1 MITSADAEIASDKIV
16 DYFMIKNQQIWYRR
30 NVPQPN
36 KGRVWPTHN
45 YHHTQQWKIE
55 RVSSTIGKKMNLPTL
70 TIPI

>member
-36 KGRVWPTHN
+36 KGRV
-45 YHHTQQWKIE
+45 
-55 RVSSTIGKKMNLPTL
+55 
-70 TIPI
+70 